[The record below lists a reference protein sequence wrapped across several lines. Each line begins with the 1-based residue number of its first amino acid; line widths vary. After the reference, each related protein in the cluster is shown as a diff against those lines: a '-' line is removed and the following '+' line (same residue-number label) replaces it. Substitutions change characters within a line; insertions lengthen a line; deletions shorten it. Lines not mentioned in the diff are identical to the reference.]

1 LHPHDEDQARKNG
14 TWRRGDGA
22 VATRVEGVGGGGYT
36 RERELGGDE
45 MVAKAREMGGGCT
58 RERELGGKEMAAKG

>member
-1 LHPHDEDQARKNG
+1 MG
-14 TWRRGDGA
+14 G
-22 VATRVEGVGGGGYT
+22 VAARVEGVGGGGCT

-58 RERELGGKEMAAKG
+58 RGRGLGRGRLGLRGG